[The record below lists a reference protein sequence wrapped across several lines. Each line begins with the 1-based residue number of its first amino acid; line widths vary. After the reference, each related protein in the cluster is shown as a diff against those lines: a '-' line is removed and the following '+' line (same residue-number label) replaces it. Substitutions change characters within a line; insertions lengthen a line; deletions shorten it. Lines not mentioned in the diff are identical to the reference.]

1 MYSQRKRILSNL
13 YKKALSIL
21 LSLSIAATVLPIT
34 LTADAAVVNNTDNPA
49 FSVTAYDTSA
59 RINIPFINDASSYK
73 VYLSLL
79 AYQDVSSLTADAMT
93 RCVLSSDTYEPFVY
107 TCNGDADAV
116 DASSTVSINPGT
128 TYYFYLVTV
137 DGSTETLQSAFKTST
152 KSADDCYWTS
162 SGHYDTGWYT
172 PDAEEYKISTEA
184 QLAGLAVLNNGL
196 NGVLSVN
203 FSGKTI
209 IISESLDLS
218 DWLWTPIGTELKPFK
233 GNVSGILLD
242 SHSGKIVSC
251 TQIIKGLHTNTT
263 SDFQGLFGSVGGTST
278 IAAIG
283 IVDSYIKGGSKSG
296 SVAGDFEGT
305 ALQNCYNTG
314 TVKGT
319 AFAVGGIVG
328 TCYKGSI
335 SNSYNIGTVK
345 GFFAAGGVAGDFEG
359 TAIQNCYNTGTVD
372 GKTDIGGVAGLNGG
386 ILTACHNTG
395 RVTASEN
402 QVGGIA
408 GCSDGAISSCCNSG
422 AVYGAEFVGGI
433 GGILFNGITGCYN
446 TGTIGGTAFIG
457 GISGDINGYYHH
469 TVISNCY
476 NTGAISGTPGNFGG
490 IISFAEYDASVSNSY
505 YNKDVV
511 TSDNGYGTGKTT
523 EEMKALAGTLGMAF
537 VNAPSSYVSGGVF
550 SISNPVNGGYPV
562 LTAFGYTASLD
573 MDSQFEKENGTGCY
587 LVKNAY
593 QLDLIRNY
601 CGSGN
606 SGIVF
611 KLVNNIDLSWAAYTY
626 SGTNLSW
633 QPIGSDSNPFCGTF
647 SGNSYSISGITISGR
662 DAYRGLF
669 GYNSGRIENLGTTEV
684 TITSWGDAGGIAG
697 YNAGTIWNCSSTGII
712 SGILLGDDIGGIAGS
727 SCGSTALVSGC
738 SNACV
743 VSGGGW
749 IGGIVGYCS
758 SVVSDCSNIGLIIGV
773 KFDYS
778 PGNVS
783 QIGGIVGVSSDLLTG
798 CHNKGII
805 CGNRNIGGIA
815 GYLTNIDCEV
825 SGCSNTGRIFGK
837 DQIGGIVGYIRTSN
851 ILKNCHN
858 EGTITGTASD
868 SFSIG
873 GIGGKISC
881 YVKSCY
887 NNGAVTG
894 GDAVGGIAGTMECC
908 GFTYCCNTG
917 AIIGSCGA
925 VGGISGSSKYITV
938 NCSYNT
944 GSVTSADV
952 AGGIIGTDMG
962 IPTIQCC
969 YSTGL
974 VQGITKGGIAGS
986 VLSSAYINYNNYW
999 GCSKGIS
1006 NIDDQNRIA
1015 KPFTELASDSVKAAG
1030 TTSII
1035 NENCISKAYY
1045 YINQMGC
1052 DFAVSYSD
1060 YQADNSDIA
1069 AVSGLTVTGGNV
1081 GTASIN
1087 GIITI
1092 TQNELNMHD
1101 DSGFTGPAKTISVPV
1116 SMPLTVTQATPA
1128 LAVSSF
1134 PSSVTVGDTLTLT
1147 AKISNAYAPTGTVI
1161 FYNNG
1166 AAVGSTNTINGSVA
1180 SVSYIPTT
1188 ANGLSITARYSGDCN
1203 NTAAI
1208 SENTQNVTIAKKS
1221 PSLTTVKAA
1230 PSSPQSYPITSV
1242 SLSTTLNNYYGTLS
1256 GQRISFYNGN
1266 YCLGT
1271 ALTDENG
1278 AAFYTLTNPGADT
1291 YQLTARFD
1299 GDSNNNTAKTNIST
1313 AYTLL
1318 KGTQAALTVSGVPLS
1333 PITYG
1338 DPAFMLSPSGGS
1350 GTNNTYT
1357 YFSNNKKVLSVD
1369 TNGTVSIKGA
1379 GTAVITVIKAGDE
1392 NYNSTGKDISITIA
1406 PKILKVVITPN
1417 NKQYDATADGTV
1429 KKVDYTGIIGSD
1441 DVYLTGGR
1449 LSFIDKTAAG
1459 SKQVSAFGYVLGGT
1473 KAADYSL
1480 GDTNVK
1486 NADITKKILTV
1497 SVRPVIISC
1506 GQSIPPLSAEVSGF
1520 ASGENENNVAG
1531 FEKPTASTFYNS
1543 HTTTLVTDLPLSV
1556 TYSGGNPAN
1565 NYEFSYSYTTCL
1577 TIQSVM
1583 VKDSDYQVSGKYSLS
1598 ENPAD
1603 WNTDNFTITPSNGY
1617 NLISTDGITWVSKL
1631 TVSTEGQNRLV
1642 TFKLKKTTDG
1652 TQTESKTICYN
1663 LDKTKPA
1670 IRVTGNP
1677 VDLVKKARLSISVT
1691 AGSSGIKSIMVN
1703 GKNITDTYKK
1713 GYTVTRN
1720 GDYKFMVTSG
1730 AGVTSQQLIKVS
1742 EIVPTVIT
1750 DKKTGLAVNLSN
1762 VNLPSGVTSVSVS
1775 STLLP
1780 ESDSV
1785 SGVHAIVKGLITS
1798 SNPGSLSSLAVYDL
1812 KLLDQNGK
1820 PISNF
1825 TGKIKVM
1832 LPIPANI
1839 SGVPS
1844 IFWYDP
1850 AKGTLTDM
1858 NAVQQ
1863 DGCMVFETTHFS
1875 YYAVAVLKSA
1885 RNSTPNP
1892 PAGRGNTLIFLL
1904 VLLGMGT
1911 AGFVVVKKRRKYRV
1925 KK

>member
-13 YKKALSIL
+13 YKKVLSIL
-21 LSLSIAATVLPIT
+21 LSISIVAMVLPIT
-34 LTADAAVVNNTDNPA
+34 LTADAAVVNDTDNPA

-59 RINIPFINDASSYK
+59 RITIPFINDASGYK
-73 VYLSLL
+73 VYLSRF
-79 AYQDVSSLTADAMT
+79 AYQDLSSLTADAMT
-93 RCVLSSDTYEPFVY
+93 RCVLRSDTYEPFVY
-107 TCNGDADAV
+107 ICNGDADAV
-116 DASSTVSINPGT
+116 NASSTVSINPGT
-128 TYYFYLVTV
+128 TYYFYLVTGN
-137 DGSTETLQSAFKTST
+137 GSTETLQSAFKTST
-152 KSADDCYWTS
+152 KLAADCYWTS
-162 SGHYDTGWYT
+162 TGHYDTGWYT
-172 PDAEEYKISTEA
+172 PDAAEYKISTEA

-196 NGVLSVN
+196 NGVTAVD

-218 DWLWTPIGTELKPFK
+218 AWLWTPIGTELKPFK
-233 GNVSGILLD
+233 GNVSGVILD

-251 TQIIKGLHTNTT
+251 THMIKGLHTNTVLNY
-263 SDFQGLFGSVGGTST
+263 QGLFGSVGGTST

-283 IVDSYIKGGSKSG
+283 IVDGYIKGGSKSG

-305 ALQNCYNTG
+305 AIQNCYNTG

-319 AFAVGGIVG
+319 VFAVGGIVG

-335 SNSYNIGTVK
+335 SNSYNTGTVK
-345 GFFAAGGVAGDFEG
+345 GSFAAGGVAGDFYG

-372 GKTDIGGVAGLNGG
+372 GQTDIGGVAGLNGS

-408 GCSDGAISSCCNSG
+408 GYSGGAMSSCCNSG

-433 GGILFNGITGCYN
+433 GGILYNGINGCYN
-446 TGTIGGTAFIG
+446 TGAIGGTAFIG

-476 NTGAISGTPGNFGG
+476 NTGAISSTPGNFGS
-490 IISFAEYDASVSNSY
+490 IITLAENDASVFNSY

-511 TSDNGYGTGKTT
+511 SSDNGYGIGKTT

-550 SISNPVNGGYPV
+550 SINNPVNGGYPV
-562 LTAFGYTASLD
+562 LTAFGYTGSLD

-587 LVKNAY
+587 LVKNVY

-601 CGSGN
+601 CSSGN
-606 SGIVF
+606 SGTVF
-611 KLVNNIDLSWAAYTY
+611 KLSNNIDLSRTAYTC
-626 SGTNLSW
+626 SETNSSW
-633 QPIGSDSNPFCGTF
+633 QPIGSDSNPFCSTF
-647 SGNSYSISGITISGR
+647 SGNSYSISGITISGWN
-662 DAYRGLF
+662 AYRGLF
-669 GYNSGRIENLGTTEV
+669 GYNSGRIENLGTTDV

-697 YNAGTIWNCSSTGII
+697 YNAGTILSCSSTGIL
-712 SGILLGDDIGGIAGS
+712 SGILLGDDIGGITGS
-727 SCGSTALVSGC
+727 SCGSTAVVSGC
-738 SNACV
+738 SNACT

-773 KFDYS
+773 EFDYS

-783 QIGGIVGVSSDLLTG
+783 QIGGIVGVSSDSLMG
-798 CHNKGII
+798 CHNKGTI
-805 CGNRNIGGIA
+805 CGNQNIGGIA
-815 GYLTNIDCEV
+815 GYLTNIDGEV
-825 SGCSNTGRIFGK
+825 SGCSNTGSILGK
-837 DQIGGIVGYIRTSN
+837 EQLGGIVGYIRVSD
-851 ILKNCHN
+851 ILKNCYN
-858 EGTITGTASD
+858 EGTITGTALGS
-868 SFSIG
+868 SSIG
-873 GIGGKISC
+873 GIGGRISC

-887 NNGAVTG
+887 NTGSVTG
-894 GDAVGGIAGTMECC
+894 GDAVGGIAGTMEYSA
-908 GFTYCCNTG
+908 FTYCCNTG
-917 AIIGSCGA
+917 AIIGNCGT
-925 VGGISGSSKYITV
+925 VGGISGSSKYISV
-938 NCSYNT
+938 NYSYNT

-952 AGGIIGTDMG
+952 AGGIVGTDTESAS
-962 IPTIQCC
+962 ILCC

-986 VLSSAYINYNNYW
+986 LSSAQINYNNYW
-999 GCSKGIS
+999 GCSKAIG
-1006 NIDDQNRIA
+1006 NIDDKNWIA
-1015 KPFTELASDSVKAAG
+1015 KPFTALASDSVKAAG
-1030 TTSII
+1030 ITSII

-1045 YINQMGC
+1045 YTNQMGC

-1060 YQADNSDIA
+1060 YQADNSNIA
-1069 AVSGLTVTGGNV
+1069 AVSGLTVTGGKV
-1081 GTASIN
+1081 GMASIN
-1087 GIITI
+1087 GMITI
-1092 TQNELNMHD
+1092 TQNELNMQD
-1101 DSGFTGPAKTISVPV
+1101 DSGFTGAAKTISVPV

-1134 PSSVTVGDTLTLT
+1134 PSSVTIGDTITLT
-1147 AKISNAYAPTGTVI
+1147 AKISNTYTPTGLVI

-1166 AAVGSTNTINGSVA
+1166 ISVGSTNVINGGAA
-1180 SVSYIPTT
+1180 SISYIPTT
-1188 ANGLSITARYSGDCN
+1188 VNGLSITAIYSGDCN

-1208 SENTQNVTIAKKS
+1208 SQNTQNVIVAKQS
-1221 PSLTTVKAA
+1221 PVLTTVKAA
-1230 PSSPQSYPITSV
+1230 PSTPQSYPITSV
-1242 SLSTTLNNYYGTLS
+1242 SLSTTLSNYYGTLS

-1278 AAFYTLTNPGADT
+1278 AAFYTLTNPGADI
-1291 YQLTARFD
+1291 YQFTARFD
-1299 GDSNNNTAKTNIST
+1299 GDSNNNTVKTNIST

-1318 KGTQAALTVSGVPLS
+1318 KGTQAALTVSGVPLP

-1338 DPAFMLSPSGGS
+1338 DPAFMLFPSGGS

-1357 YFSNNKKVLSVD
+1357 YFSNNNKVLSVD
-1369 TNGTVSIKGA
+1369 TKGTVSIEGA

-1392 NYNSTGKDISITIA
+1392 NYNSTGKDIPITVA
-1406 PKILKVVITPN
+1406 PKKLNVVITPN
-1417 NKQYDATADGTV
+1417 NKEYDATADGTV
-1429 KKVDYTGIIGSD
+1429 KKVDYTGIVGSD
-1441 DVYLTGGR
+1441 DVYLTGGT
-1449 LSFIDKTAAG
+1449 LSFMDKTADG

-1486 NADITKKILTV
+1486 NADITKKKLLV
-1497 SVRPVIISC
+1497 SVRPVIINC
-1506 GQSIPPLSAEVSGF
+1506 GQSIPPLSVDVSGF
-1520 ASGENENNVAG
+1520 VSGENENNVAG
-1531 FEKPTASTFYNS
+1531 FEKPTASMHYNN
-1543 HTTTLVTDLPLSV
+1543 HTTTLVKDLPLSV
-1556 TYSGGNPAN
+1556 TYSGGNPSN
-1565 NYEFSYSYTTCL
+1565 NYEFSYSYTTSL
-1577 TIQSVM
+1577 TIQSVA
-1583 VKDSDYQVSGKYSLS
+1583 VKDGDYQVSGKYALS

-1603 WNTDNFTITPSNGY
+1603 WNIDNFTITPSNGY
-1617 NLISTDGITWVSKL
+1617 NLISTDGTTWASKL

-1642 TFKLKKTTDG
+1642 TFKLKKTMDG
-1652 TQTESKTICYN
+1652 MQTESKTICYN
-1663 LDKTKPA
+1663 LDKTMPT

-1677 VDLVKKARLSISVT
+1677 VDLVKKARLTILVT

-1703 GKNITDTYKK
+1703 GKNITDIYKK

-1720 GDYKFMVTSG
+1720 GDYEFMVTSR

-1750 DKKTGLAVNLSN
+1750 DAKTGLAVNLSN
-1762 VNLPSGVTSVSVS
+1762 GNLPSGVTSVSVS

-1780 ESDSV
+1780 ESDSG
-1785 SGVHAIVKGLITS
+1785 SGVYEIVKGLITS
-1798 SNPGSLSSLAVYDL
+1798 GNSGVLSSLTVYDL

-1820 PISNF
+1820 LVKNF

-1832 LPIPANI
+1832 LPVPANI

-1850 AKGTLTDM
+1850 VKGTLTDM
-1858 NAVQQ
+1858 NEAQQ
-1863 DGCMVFETTHFS
+1863 NGCMVFEAKNFG

-1885 RNSTPNP
+1885 STSAPNP

-1904 VLLGMGT
+1904 ALLGVGS
-1911 AGFVVVKKRRKYRV
+1911 AGLVVVRKRRKYRV